1 MAWKWPLL
9 LARWAAG
16 YCTAGVSRPPVC
28 HLYIRG
34 NPFARLQA
42 LESGKEMKLTGGW
55 PAPDRGINPHYAS
68 RRIEMR
74 TAHTKHRLLAL
85 ALLAAS
91 APAQAQS
98 SIQASGESLHHSAE
112 AIGLALGASAQVVS
126 GITAIPLGLSVEVGK
141 VSGEL
146 SEELWRAANTPLT
159 TPLPVSEQLIT
170 VGPPPGEALRRSS
183 E

>member
-1 MAWKWPLL
+1 
-9 LARWAAG
+9 
-16 YCTAGVSRPPVC
+16 
-28 HLYIRG
+28 
-34 NPFARLQA
+34 
-42 LESGKEMKLTGGW
+42 
-55 PAPDRGINPHYAS
+55 
-68 RRIEMR
+68 MR

-126 GITAIPLGLSVEVGK
+126 GITAIPLGLSAEVGK

-170 VGPPPGEALRRSS
+170 VGPPPGEALRRNS